1 MSNPLFNQLG
11 GNNNMMQMLQQLK
24 TQFKDPKQAVMAML
38 TNGQIT
44 QQQLDQAIKTAQQ
57 FKIK

>member
-1 MSNPLFNQLG
+1 
-11 GNNNMMQMLQQLK
+11 MMQMLQQLK
-24 TQFKDPKQAVMAML
+24 NQFKDPKQVVMSML